1 MEHIKESLK
10 RWKEIAIFA
19 KPTQTDID
27 RFDACFNQRK
37 VFKSDWNV
45 KVVQIPI
52 KKKTTQG
59 GTKKMWND
67 FIYYK

>member
-10 RWKEIAIFA
+10 RWKEIARFA

-37 VFKSDWNV
+37 VFKSD
-45 KVVQIPI
+45 
-52 KKKTTQG
+52 
-59 GTKKMWND
+59 
-67 FIYYK
+67 

>member
-10 RWKEIAIFA
+10 KRKKLSRFA
-19 KPTQTDID
+19 SHWANEID

-37 VFKSDWNV
+37 IFKSDWNV
-45 KVVQIPI
+45 KVIQIPI

-59 GTKKMWND
+59 GTKNMWND
-67 FIYYK
+67 FMYYK

>member
-1 MEHIKESLK
+1 
-10 RWKEIAIFA
+10 
-19 KPTQTDID
+19 
-27 RFDACFNQRK
+27 
-37 VFKSDWNV
+37 
-45 KVVQIPI
+45 VVQIPI